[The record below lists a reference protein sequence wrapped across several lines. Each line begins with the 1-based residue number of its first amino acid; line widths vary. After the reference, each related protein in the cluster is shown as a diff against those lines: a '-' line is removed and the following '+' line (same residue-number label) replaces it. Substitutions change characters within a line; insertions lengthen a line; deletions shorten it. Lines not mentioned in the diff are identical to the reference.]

1 MKASTCLF
9 LLVALMALFGSDAL
23 VSPAFGLKTASLK
36 QSSSA
41 LQMTILAYNG
51 KKKDFKAGSPLSVA
65 AKNLG
70 MKVTYSCKK

>member
-1 MKASTCLF
+1 MKATCLF

-23 VSPAFGLKTASLK
+23 VSPAFARKTSSLK
-36 QSSSA
+36 SSSA
-41 LQMTILAYNG
+41 LQMTVLSYNG